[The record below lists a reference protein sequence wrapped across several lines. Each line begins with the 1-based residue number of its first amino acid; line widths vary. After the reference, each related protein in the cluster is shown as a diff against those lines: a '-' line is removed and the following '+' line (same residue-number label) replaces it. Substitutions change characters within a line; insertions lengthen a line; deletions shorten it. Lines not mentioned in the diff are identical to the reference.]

1 MTKEQYIQGI
11 ADFGKVQDGFSGK
24 ETVERYPYFLMGRLL
39 QTVHE
44 KTENKTILA
53 LLHPDRARLSVLLQA
68 KRTTAKI
75 KEIKEK
81 ETSKP
86 LIKEKKDKS
95 AEMLQKKL
103 QKLKDKKDDPLS
115 ILQKRLQEIEE
126 NKKKELENEVSEEL
140 EPLYEP
146 EASVSLDELV
156 EKFNNYPPSITPPSD
171 SSDNEQL
178 YRDMGR
184 GSTMERMN
192 IISETL
198 AEIYVSQKLFDK
210 AIKIYQE
217 LSLKY
222 PEKNVIFAF
231 RIEDLRK
238 KIKEN

>member
-11 ADFGKVQDGFSGK
+11 ADFGKEQADFSCSGI
-24 ETVERYPYFLMGRLL
+24 VEKYPYFLMCRLL
-39 QTVHE
+39 RALHE
-44 KTENKTILA
+44 KTEDKSSLA
-53 LLHPDRARLSVLLQA
+53 LLHPNRAKLLAVLQA
-68 KRTTAKI
+68 KKTTAKI
-75 KEIKEK
+75 KEKELPKIVIERIKEK
-81 ETSKP
+81 TE
-86 LIKEKKDKS
+86 
-95 AEMLQKKL
+95 
-103 QKLKDKKDDPLS
+103 DPMR

-126 NKKKELENEVSEEL
+126 RKKKESENAVSEEL

-156 EKFNNYPPSITPPSD
+156 EKFNNYPPSITPLSD
-171 SSDNEQL
+171 SSDEEHL
-178 YRDMGR
+178 YRDLGR

-222 PEKNVIFAF
+222 PEKNVIFAS
-231 RIEDLRK
+231 RIENLK
-238 KIKEN
+238 KRIKET